1 MSKKKRE
8 MVKSFTTA
16 TVMVVFMCVTV
27 MTSLFY
33 TVDSL
38 LCDMLY
44 ARRDGTDR
52 NIKIIAVDEETL
64 DEYGNFQQW
73 SREKAALLAERL
85 YEDESKA
92 PALIGFDFIFTGEN
106 DEKTDTRLAEVCAE
120 GKSVFFAS
128 NLVYRGVTVQ
138 DPQGNIYYDNWNVSM
153 IEEPYTSLKLA
164 ARNGFTNAYIAKDGC
179 VRYTKLFEQYED
191 ETVKSFAYQIYEE
204 FERKHGREAA
214 VPQMEE
220 SGLFNFFYS
229 GKVGEY
235 THFSLKDVLEGNIP
249 AEEFRDCI
257 VLVGAYAPGFQD
269 SYMAAVQRGTPMYG
283 VEIQANIIQALMEG
297 KTAVAAPLW
306 LYLMLACAVLVLLI
320 LAAERQKLIP
330 IIAEAVLLAGGHML
344 LGRILAGRG
353 VIIPQFYFL
362 LSLFLL
368 ILYHIINK
376 YFAEKIRRKKTIATF
391 KKYVASQVV
400 DKLSKDDSFEVKLG
414 GEKRHVAVLF
424 VDIRGFTPLSESLL
438 PEQVVSILNEY
449 LALTTACILN
459 QEGMLDKF
467 VGDATMAVYNA
478 PVDLEDYVYRAVRSA
493 WDMKIGARALSEK
506 LLAQF
511 GRTVDFGIGVNC
523 GEAVVGNIGCEF
535 RMDYT
540 AIGDT
545 VNTAA
550 RLESRAKAGEILI
563 SDSVYQCLKDRIEA
577 EKIGDMELKGKNHA
591 VMVYRVTN
599 IEKKEQE

>member
-257 VLVGAYAPGFQD
+257 VLVGAYAPAFQD

>member
-1 MSKKKRE
+1 MSRKKRE

-330 IIAEAVLLAGGHML
+330 IIAEVVLLAGGHML

-449 LALTTACILN
+449 LALTTSCILN